1 MPLNC
6 LPGSHDGGGQAC
18 QLLDG
23 ERQHVRW
30 QLSHMKESFK
40 PSSTGQLRLA
50 RYKPNGNPGSQVLY
64 AEHTDYNSFTFLWRN
79 RTNGLQAKLNGS
91 WTPIP
96 LLPDHPDALLVN
108 LGDLMEVWT
117 GGVWKSPRHQ
127 VLDLKTY
134 FDIFLS
140 CKISLNRFFARTKD
154 KESYFPL
161 SGSQVSFL
169 KK

>member
-1 MPLNC
+1 MPATGWRKATRQVAKMQLN
-6 LPGSHDGGGQAC
+6 
-18 QLLDG
+18 
-23 ERQHVRW
+23 
-30 QLSHMKESFK
+30 KKKSFK

-140 CKISLNRFFARTKD
+140 WKKSLPLTRFFARTKD

-169 KK
+169 KKILFLIAS

>member
-1 MPLNC
+1 M
-6 LPGSHDGGGQAC
+6 
-18 QLLDG
+18 
-23 ERQHVRW
+23 

-96 LLPDHPDALLVN
+96 LLPDNPDALLVN

-140 CKISLNRFFARTKD
+140 WKISLSLNRFFARTKD
-154 KESYFPL
+154 KESFFPL
-161 SGSQVSFL
+161 SCSQVSFL
-169 KK
+169 KKMILPEFLIAS

>member
-1 MPLNC
+1 
-6 LPGSHDGGGQAC
+6 
-18 QLLDG
+18 
-23 ERQHVRW
+23 
-30 QLSHMKESFK
+30 MKESFK

-134 FDIFLS
+134 FGIFLS
-140 CKISLNRFFARTKD
+140 QTKSLFYQVLRSDQGQGELLSIVWFSGFFLEKKMILPDCFLGPNLET
-154 KESYFPL
+154 PL
-161 SGSQVSFL
+161 LHLPSPMLPMSR
-169 KK
+169 

>member
-1 MPLNC
+1 M
-6 LPGSHDGGGQAC
+6 
-18 QLLDG
+18 
-23 ERQHVRW
+23 

-50 RYKPNGNPGSQVLY
+50 RYKPNGNPGSQILY

-127 VLDLKTY
+127 VLELKTY
-134 FDIFLS
+134 FDTFLS
-140 CKISLNRFFARTKD
+140 WKKSLSLTRFFAQTKD
-154 KESYFPL
+154 KESFFPL

-169 KK
+169 KKILFLIAS

>member
-1 MPLNC
+1 MSL
-6 LPGSHDGGGQAC
+6 
-18 QLLDG
+18 
-23 ERQHVRW
+23 
-30 QLSHMKESFK
+30 FK

-50 RYKPNGNPGSQVLY
+50 RYKPNGNPGSEVLY

-134 FDIFLS
+134 FDIFL
-140 CKISLNRFFARTKD
+140 CWKKI
-154 KESYFPL
+154 PL
-161 SGSQVSFL
+161 SLSPGSSLRPRTRRASFHCL
-169 KK
+169 VLRFLS